1 MIRSFARLQAVP
13 TGFTAEDVMTLQVD
27 LPKYTEAQA
36 VAFDEQ
42 LIERISKLAGVEAV
56 SVASSLPLARNFAAT
71 SLKIKNSNS
80 SQELTEGSI
89 GVHSIGHDYFTVFR
103 IPLLRG
109 RAFNDG
115 DRAGAKR
122 VAIIN
127 EAAALRYWPDQD
139 PLGKEIHL
147 GVGWEK
153 DEFAEIVGIA
163 ADVKYRKVEE
173 AVTPDVYLPYLQPT
187 EPASF
192 VVVRAAS
199 NPAAMAAALRQQVT
213 ALDSNVAVYD
223 TRTMEER
230 SADATSRTRYGALL
244 LGIFATMAATLSA
257 IGIYGVMSF
266 AVSNR
271 SREIG
276 IRMALGAGRRE
287 VMKLILGDGLILTA
301 AGIAL
306 GLIGAYATSSAL
318 ASQLYGVG
326 ATDLVTFIFVPLI
339 LAAVA
344 LVAGYIPARKAT
356 RVDPLVAL
364 RSE

>member
-1 MIRSFARLQAVP
+1 
-13 TGFTAEDVMTLQVD
+13 
-27 LPKYTEAQA
+27 
-36 VAFDEQ
+36 
-42 LIERISKLAGVEAV
+42 
-56 SVASSLPLARNFAAT
+56 
-71 SLKIKNSNS
+71 
-80 SQELTEGSI
+80 
-89 GVHSIGHDYFTVFR
+89 
-103 IPLLRG
+103 
-109 RAFNDG
+109 
-115 DRAGAKR
+115 
-122 VAIIN
+122 
-127 EAAALRYWPDQD
+127 
-139 PLGKEIHL
+139 
-147 GVGWEK
+147 
-153 DEFAEIVGIA
+153 
-163 ADVKYRKVEE
+163 
-173 AVTPDVYLPYLQPT
+173 
-187 EPASF
+187 
-192 VVVRAAS
+192 
-199 NPAAMAAALRQQVT
+199 MAAALRQQVT